1 MYFKSI
7 FMKRKGFILLEISCS
22 IVLFLLA
29 FLSFFSLQ
37 KRMLS
42 FLWLREKQ
50 YDKKWEQRN
59 AIISFQAKI
68 QKERMEEG
76 DFYYNNAKWSL
87 DNMNSKFLLKV
98 NKEHLKMGD
107 NEEEIYYFQMF
118 DTESSKKIWE
128 GWSIVLPKQKE

>member
-1 MYFKSI
+1 
-7 FMKRKGFILLEISCS
+7 MKRKGFILLEISCS
-22 IVLFLLA
+22 IVLFLLS

-76 DFYYNNAKWSL
+76 EFYYNNAKWS
-87 DNMNSKFLLKV
+87 
-98 NKEHLKMGD
+98 
-107 NEEEIYYFQMF
+107 
-118 DTESSKKIWE
+118 
-128 GWSIVLPKQKE
+128 

>member
-1 MYFKSI
+1 
-7 FMKRKGFILLEISCS
+7 MKRKGFILLEISCS

-59 AIISFQAKI
+59 ATISFQAKI

-76 DFYYNNAKWSL
+76 EFYYNNAKWSL

-98 NKEHLKMGD
+98 SKEHLRNGD
-107 NEEEIYYFQMF
+107 KEEDIYYFQMF
-118 DTESSKKIWE
+118 DIESSKKIWE
-128 GWSIVLPKQKE
+128 GWSIVIPK

>member
-1 MYFKSI
+1 
-7 FMKRKGFILLEISCS
+7 MKRKGFILLEISCS

-37 KRMLS
+37 KRILS

-59 AIISFQAKI
+59 AVISFQAKI

-98 NKEHLKMGD
+98 SKEHLRNGD
-107 NEEEIYYFQMF
+107 KEEDIYYFQMF
-118 DTESSKKIWE
+118 DIENSKKIWE
-128 GWSIVLPKQKE
+128 GWSIVIPK

>member
-1 MYFKSI
+1 
-7 FMKRKGFILLEISCS
+7 MKRKGFILLEISCS

-76 DFYYNNAKWSL
+76 EFYYNNAKWSL

>member
-76 DFYYNNAKWSL
+76 EFYYNNAKWSL

-98 NKEHLKMGD
+98 SKEHLRNGD
-107 NEEEIYYFQMF
+107 KEEDIYYFQMF
-118 DTESSKKIWE
+118 DIESSKKIWE
-128 GWSIVLPKQKE
+128 GWSIVIPK

>member
-1 MYFKSI
+1 
-7 FMKRKGFILLEISCS
+7 MKRKGFILLEISCS

-37 KRMLS
+37 KRMLA

>member
-1 MYFKSI
+1 
-7 FMKRKGFILLEISCS
+7 MKRKGFILLEISCS

-76 DFYYNNAKWSL
+76 EFYYNNAKWSL

-98 NKEHLKMGD
+98 SKEHLRNGD
-107 NEEEIYYFQMF
+107 KEEDIYYFQMF
-118 DTESSKKIWE
+118 DIESSKKIWE
-128 GWSIVLPKQKE
+128 GWSIVIPK

>member
-1 MYFKSI
+1 
-7 FMKRKGFILLEISCS
+7 MKRKGFILLEISCS

>member
-98 NKEHLKMGD
+98 SKEHLRNGD
-107 NEEEIYYFQMF
+107 KEEDIYYFQMF
-118 DTESSKKIWE
+118 DIESSKKIWE
-128 GWSIVLPKQKE
+128 GWSIVIPK

>member
-22 IVLFLLA
+22 IVLFLLS

-76 DFYYNNAKWSL
+76 EFYYNNAKWSL

-98 NKEHLKMGD
+98 SKEHLRNGD
-107 NEEEIYYFQMF
+107 KEEDIYYFQMF
-118 DTESSKKIWE
+118 DIESSKKIWE
-128 GWSIVLPKQKE
+128 GWSIVIPK

>member
-76 DFYYNNAKWSL
+76 EFYYNNAKWSL

>member
-1 MYFKSI
+1 
-7 FMKRKGFILLEISCS
+7 MKRKGFILLEISCS
-22 IVLFLLA
+22 IVLFLLS

-76 DFYYNNAKWSL
+76 EFYYNNAKWSL

-98 NKEHLKMGD
+98 SKEHLRNGD
-107 NEEEIYYFQMF
+107 KEEDIYYFQMF
-118 DTESSKKIWE
+118 DIESSKKIWE
-128 GWSIVLPKQKE
+128 GWSIVIPK